1 VNKIKDFFNNI
12 AQTYEHQDND
22 NISKLLSFIDFKDV
36 HNVLDLGCGQGIL
49 SAKLASLLSDANIV
63 GLDLSERMIDIAKKN
78 ISNPHITFQVGDYYS
93 YKPDNKFDLI
103 ICFDAYPH
111 FIDKEGFVNKTY
123 DLLSNNGRLII
134 MHDASKDM
142 INSHHDRHAMGVSTP
157 LKEVDEEVK
166 HFLTKFELVKSF
178 DEDIYF
184 IELQKK

>member
-1 VNKIKDFFNNI
+1 MNKIKDFFNNI

-22 NISKLLSFIDFKDV
+22 NISKLLSIIDFKDV
-36 HNVLDLGCGQGIL
+36 HDVLDLGCGQGIL
-49 SAKLASLLSDANIV
+49 SAKLASLLPDANIV
-63 GLDLSERMIDIAKKN
+63 GLDLSEKMIEIAKSN
-78 ISNPHITFQVGDYYS
+78 ISNPHITFQVDDYYS
-93 YKPDNKFDLI
+93 YNPDKKFDLI

-111 FIDKEGFVNKTY
+111 FIDKEGFVKKSV
-123 DLLSNNGRLII
+123 DLLFNNGRLII

-157 LKEVDEEVK
+157 LKKVDEEVK
-166 HFLTKFELVKSF
+166 PFLTKFDLVKSL

>member
-1 VNKIKDFFNNI
+1 MNKVKEFFNRI

-36 HNVLDLGCGQGIL
+36 HDVLDLGCGQGIL
-49 SAKLASLLSDANIV
+49 STKLASLLPSAQIV
-63 GLDLSERMIDIAKKN
+63 GLDLSEKMIEIAKNN
-78 ISNPHITFQVGDYYS
+78 ISNPRINFLAGDYYS
-93 YKPDNKFDLI
+93 FNPDRKFDLI

-111 FIDKEGFVNKTY
+111 FLDKDGFVSKSI
-123 DLLSNNGRLII
+123 DLLSSNGRLII

-157 LKEVDEEVK
+157 LKEVSEEIK
-166 HFLTKFELVKSF
+166 PFLNKFELVKSL

>member
-1 VNKIKDFFNNI
+1 MNKVKDFFNKI

-36 HNVLDLGCGQGIL
+36 HSVLDLGCGQGIL
-49 SAKLASLLSDANIV
+49 SSKLASLLPNAQIM
-63 GLDLSERMIDIAKKN
+63 GLDLSERMIEIAKNK
-78 ISNPHITFQVGDYYS
+78 ITNPHIKFMCGDYYS
-93 YKPDNKFDLI
+93 YINQDKFDLI

-111 FIDKEGFVNKTY
+111 FLDKEGFADKSY

-134 MHDASKDM
+134 MHDASKDV

-157 LKEVDEEVK
+157 LKEVSEEVK
-166 HFLTKFELVKSF
+166 PFLSKFELVKSL